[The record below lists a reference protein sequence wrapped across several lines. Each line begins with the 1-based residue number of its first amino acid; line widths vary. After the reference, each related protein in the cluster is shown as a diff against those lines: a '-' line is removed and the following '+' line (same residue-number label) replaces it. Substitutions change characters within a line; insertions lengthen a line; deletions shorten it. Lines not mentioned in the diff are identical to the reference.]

1 MNNVI
6 LTGRLVAEPEL
17 KTTTTGVEVV
27 SFRIAVNQDYVKDG
41 EERKADFFN
50 VVAWRKT
57 AVFINQYFH
66 KGDGINIVGR
76 LQSRQY
82 EANDGSNRNVVE
94 IVVEKVEFP
103 LSRSQNNR
111 VSTENTYT
119 PTAENPQEVP
129 DATAQQL
136 PIDEDLPF

>member
-50 VVAWRKT
+50 IVAWRKS

-94 IVVEKVEFP
+94 VVVEKVEFP
-103 LSRSQNNR
+103 LSRNQNNNPAQ
-111 VSTENTYT
+111 TT
-119 PTAENPQEVP
+119 PHTAPVEVP
-129 DATAQQL
+129 QPISDATAQQL
-136 PIDEDLPF
+136 PIDDLPF

>member
-6 LTGRLVAEPEL
+6 LSGRLVAEPEL
-17 KTTTTGVEVV
+17 KTTATGIEVTH
-27 SFRIAVNQDYVKDG
+27 FRIAVNQDYVKDG
-41 EERKADFFN
+41 EERKADFFS

-82 EANDGSNRNVVE
+82 EANDGTNRYVVE
-94 IVVEKVEFP
+94 ILAEKVEFP
-103 LSRSQNNR
+103 LNRNQNNR

-119 PTAENPQEVP
+119 PTAENAQAVP

>member
-6 LTGRLVAEPEL
+6 LSGRMVAEPEL
-17 KTTTTGVEVV
+17 KTTATGVEFTG
-27 SFRIAVNQDYVKDG
+27 FRIAVNQDYVKDG

-57 AVFINQYFH
+57 AVFICQYFH
-66 KGDGINIVGR
+66 KGDGINIVGK

-82 EANDGSNRNVVE
+82 EANDGTNRYVVE
-94 IVVEKVEFP
+94 VVAEKIEFP
-103 LSRSQNNR
+103 LSRSQNN
-111 VSTENTYT
+111 NTAQTT
-119 PTAENPQEVP
+119 PCTVPAEVPQAVP